1 MAIDIS
7 FEFNTIRHKLNE
19 IGEYLEEE
27 QIQLKAQ
34 QIEKKMSSPDFWNNT
49 QNERELQDYKKYKS
63 LLEEYD
69 NLKKECQQIVE
80 LQELIVPDDNEYA
93 DLEKEI
99 HGLFGRI
106 EDLDIRLLFRN
117 QEDQSNAIITI
128 HSGAGGTES
137 QDWVQILFRMY
148 SRFCE
153 RKKFDVKVTDVLEGE
168 EAGLKHITFLAQG
181 QYAYGYL
188 KSESGV
194 HRLVRISPFDA
205 NRRRHTTFALVDVI
219 PEVSEEINIDIK
231 PQDLRIETFRAS
243 GRGGQHVN
251 TTDSAVRV
259 VHLPSGL
266 IVQCQNERSQY
277 QNKAVAMRILRARL
291 YKLAKKE
298 QEERTLEMKGDQKE
312 IAWGNQIRSYVFQ
325 PYSMIKDHRTNY
337 EIGNVQRVMDGEID
351 DFIDAYLRKDWQGR
365 V

>member
-1 MAIDIS
+1 M
-7 FEFNTIRHKLNE
+7 
-19 IGEYLEEE
+19 
-27 QIQLKAQ
+27 QLKVK
-34 QIEKKMSSPDFWNNT
+34 QIEKKMTSPDFWSNT

-63 LLEEYD
+63 IIEEYES
-69 NLKKECQQIVE
+69 LKNEYQQTVE
-80 LQELIVPDDNEYA
+80 LQEILTPDDEEYS
-93 DLEKEI
+93 DLEKDI
-99 HGLFGRI
+99 HDLSEKV

-117 QEDQSNAIITI
+117 QEDQSNSIITI

-137 QDWVQILFRMY
+137 QDWVQMLFRMY

-153 RKKFDVKVTDVLEGE
+153 RKKFDVNVTDVLEGE
-168 EAGLKHITFLAQG
+168 EVGLKHITFLVQG

-188 KSESGV
+188 KSESGI

-219 PEVSEEINIDIK
+219 PEVSEEIDIEIN
-231 PQDLRIETFRAS
+231 PQDLRIETFRAG

-251 TTDSAVRV
+251 TTDSAVRI

-266 IVQCQNERSQY
+266 IVQCQNERSQH

-291 YKLAKKE
+291 YELMKKE
-298 QEERTLEMKGDQKE
+298 HDEKILEMKGEQKE

-337 EIGNVQRVMDGEID
+337 EVGNVQRVMDGEID
-351 DFIDAYLRKDWQGR
+351 DFIDAYLRMDWQGQ